1 MKRRDEVLVGIF
13 TTVAVLVAAVGT
25 LWLVRGGLSPGYPL
39 YSRFSWGAGV
49 KEGQPVWLN
58 GVTVGFVDKVE
69 LDPTGTVVVAMRI
82 AKKYKV
88 PQGTTAALV
97 ANGFFGDQAVGLQ
110 VSVPNPKAFQPRDTV
125 PVRAAGVGIQALT
138 QRADTI
144 SAGITSILVA
154 ARSQLVDS
162 GGIANLRRTVA
173 SLNSLTNQLAS
184 IANVQS
190 RELQSTLATT
200 RNRIAAI
207 DSLQVDST
215 VRSMRQAAGNLS
227 TFTGQL
233 QKSTDRMNALLALAD
248 SGNGSLAKL
257 LRDPAAH
264 DSVLAILGSMH
275 SLIEDLKKNPRKY
288 INLRIF

>member
-13 TTVAVLVAAVGT
+13 TTVAVLIAAVGT

-58 GVTVGFVDKVE
+58 GVTVGFVDKVD
-69 LDPTGTVVVAMRI
+69 LDATGTVVVAMRI
-82 AKKYKV
+82 NKKYKI
-88 PQGTTAALV
+88 PKGTTAALV

-110 VSVPNPKAFQPRDTV
+110 VSVPNPQTFQPRDSV
-125 PVRAAGVGIQALT
+125 PVRAAQLGIQALT

-144 SAGITSILVA
+144 SAGITSILGA
-154 ARSQLVDS
+154 ARLQLVDS
-162 GGIANLRRTVA
+162 GGLTNLRRTIA
-173 SLNSLTNQLAS
+173 SLNSLTNELAS

-190 RELQSTLATT
+190 RELQMTLATT
-200 RNRIAAI
+200 RGRIAAI

-215 VRSMRQAAGNLS
+215 VRSMRQTAGNLS
-227 TFTGQL
+227 VFTGQL
-233 QKSTDRMNALLALAD
+233 QKTTDRMNALLSVAD
-248 SGNGSLAKL
+248 SGNGTLAKL

-264 DSVLAILGSMH
+264 DSVLAIMGSLNA
-275 SLIEDLKKNPRKY
+275 LIKDFNKNPRRY